1 MEGWIKLHRK
11 LNETSFKN
19 KPLVVAL
26 FVHLL
31 LNANHQDKKFYWNN
45 EELTI
50 KSGQLL
56 TGRKELSKQ
65 TGISPQSIR
74 TAMMVLKST
83 NTITI
88 KSTNRFSIISILN
101 WDKYQNEST
110 STLTSKLTNNQPT
123 TNQQL
128 TTNKNE
134 ENEENEEKEL
144 YMPNKKPN
152 GLRISRSQLIAF
164 LKEFPGLT
172 TSEAKEQVLLCNNY
186 MAISSVVY
194 TNPGLFF
201 RGWLKRYM
209 TEKKKREYL
218 EKKERESVVN
228 SPEVSEEQ
236 AKQNIER
243 LTKLKEELKIK
254 GVIS

>member
-1 MEGWIKLHRK
+1 MEGWIRLHRK
-11 LNETSFKN
+11 LLDNPISKN
-19 KPLVVAL
+19 PKYSWLWVV
-26 FVHLL
+26 LL
-31 LNANHQDKKFYWNN
+31 LLANHEEN
-45 EELTI
+45 EFLLGNQLI
-50 KSGQLL
+50 KVRRGQFI
-56 TGRKELSKQ
+56 TGRKQLSKQ
-65 TGISPQSIR
+65 SGIKEGTVETILDFLEIQHQIQQQKTSKYR
-74 TAMMVLKST
+74 L
-83 NTITI
+83 ITI
-88 KSTNRFSIISILN
+88 INYDRYQPVQQVKLQQIDNRLTTELQ
-101 WDKYQNEST
+101 QND
-110 STLTSKLTNNQPT
+110 TNN
-123 TNQQL
+123 ND
-128 TTNKNE
+128 KNE
-134 ENEENEEKEL
+134 KNDNNEEL

-209 TEKKKREYL
+209 TEKKKKEYL
-218 EKKERESVVN
+218 EKKERESIVN
-228 SPEVSEEQ
+228 LPEVSEEQ